1 MKKIL
6 YLIFLFPLAINAQT
20 WTGNII
26 EFVHPTWGSNSDY
39 TALYRDDTQSD
50 VTVLKL
56 RMGDEYS
63 SNFQIGYNF
72 YVDGLWYTTFS
83 VDGYGNGHFKGNV
96 GIGTTNPGSFK
107 LAVEGK
113 IGAREINVTTAAWSD
128 YVFNED
134 YKLRPLEEVNRYIK
148 ENKHL
153 PEIPSAKEVIENGQ
167 NLGEMNMLLLKKIE
181 ELTLYLIDM
190 KKENEKL
197 KSRVN
202 KLEEKLE

>member
-1 MKKIL
+1 MFLSPGAIITKF
-6 YLIFLFPLAINAQT
+6 YLGVSI
-20 WTGNII
+20 
-26 EFVHPTWGSNSDY
+26 H
-39 TALYRDDTQSD
+39 
-50 VTVLKL
+50 
-56 RMGDEYS
+56 
-63 SNFQIGYNF
+63 
-72 YVDGLWYTTFS
+72 
-83 VDGYGNGHFKGNV
+83 NGHFKGNV